1 MENNFFLK
9 IIHRKTNKL
18 NLFFLLIN
26 QELKLKNPLFFKIN
40 IKDLTLEEY
49 KSNNNS

>member
-1 MENNFFLK
+1 MEKNFFLK

-26 QELKLKNPLFFKIN
+26 QELKLKNPLFYKLN
-40 IKDLTLEEY
+40 IQDLTREEY
-49 KSNNNS
+49 KSDNNS